1 MTVIAIVRVGF
12 PEVDL
17 HSGQLV
23 RVLVGRFDNTVVRLI
38 GFPGGQPVR
47 PRLGN

>member
-17 HSGQLV
+17 QSGQLV
-23 RVLVGRFDNTVVRLI
+23 RVLVERFDNTAVRLI
-38 GFPGGQPVR
+38 GYPGGQPVR
-47 PRLGN
+47 PQLGN